1 MLVASISG
9 SITSFVGNHGVYAVF
24 ALLLVGAVLPVAS
37 ELVLLYAGAI
47 ASGAFASQ
55 HVVLFGNTIE
65 SHGWAYV
72 TMVLAGTLGYVVGS
86 MAGWQIGRH
95 GGRPFVERYGR
106 YLHVSEARLARAE
119 RWFDRREDWAVPL
132 GVLTPVIR
140 SFVAI
145 PAGIFRIPFVRFTLL
160 TIPSAAVFSAVFVG
174 IGYAFGSNYE
184 RFHRYFDYALVA
196 GAALVVLY
204 VVFRLV
210 NRRASRL
217 KPRA

>member
-1 MLVASISG
+1 MLLASITS

-24 ALLLVGAVLPVAS
+24 VLLAVGAILPVAS

-55 HVVLFGNTIE
+55 HVVLFGHHLT
-65 SHGWAYV
+65 GAAAFF
-72 TMVLAGTLGYVVGS
+72 TMAAAGALGYVVGA
-86 MAGWQIGRH
+86 MVGWQIGRH
-95 GGRPFVERYGR
+95 GGRPFVQRYGR
-106 YLHVSEARLARAE
+106 YLHVSEARLERAE

-174 IGYAFGSNYE
+174 IGWAFGSNYE
-184 RFHRYFDYALVA
+184 RFHRFFDYALVA

-204 VVFRLV
+204 VVFRLF

>member
-1 MLVASISG
+1 VLLASITG
-9 SITSFVGNHGVYAVF
+9 SITSFVGDHGVYAVF
-24 ALLLVGAVLPVAS
+24 ALLLVGAILPVAS
-37 ELVLLYAGAI
+37 ELVLLYAGAL

-55 HVVLFGNTIE
+55 HVVLFGHRLT
-65 SHGWAYV
+65 GGAAFV
-72 TMVLAGTLGYVVGS
+72 TMAAAGALGYVVGA
-86 MAGWQIGRH
+86 MIGWQIGRH

-106 YLHVSEARLARAE
+106 FVHVSESRLARAE

-132 GVLTPVIR
+132 GVLTPVVR
-140 SFVAI
+140 SFVAV

-174 IGYAFGSNYE
+174 IGWAFGSNYE
-184 RFHRYFDYALVA
+184 RFHRAFDYALVA

-210 NRRASRL
+210 TRRASRL

>member
-1 MLVASISG
+1 VLLASITG
-9 SITSFVGNHGVYAVF
+9 SITTFVGDHGVYAVF
-24 ALLLVGAVLPVAS
+24 VLLLVGAILPVAS

-55 HVVLFGNTIE
+55 HVVLFGHQLT
-65 SHGWAYV
+65 GGAAFV
-72 TMVLAGTLGYVVGS
+72 TMAAAGALGYVVGA
-86 MAGWQIGRH
+86 MLGWEIGRR

-106 YLHVSEARLARAE
+106 YLHVSESRLARAE

-132 GVLTPVIR
+132 GVLTPIIR

-145 PAGIFRIPFVRFTLL
+145 PAGIFRLPFVRFTLL
-160 TIPSAAVFSAVFVG
+160 TIPSAAIFSAVFVG
-174 IGYAFGSNYE
+174 IGWAFGSNYE
-184 RFHRYFDYALVA
+184 RFHRVFDYALVA
-196 GAALVVLY
+196 GAVLVAVY

-210 NRRASRL
+210 TRRASRL